1 MHLQTHKTH
10 PYTPYA
16 FIQAQK
22 YTHRILSHTHTK
34 TYITTCQTNSENSAK
49 HFISFYSLPLYRSL
63 FLHLFFL
70 SFSLSLFLYLSTF
83 LPPSLSYT
91 HTVSLPFFWKPCASA
106 SMKCVQ
112 KAKCSE
118 KGIAQRSSR
127 SAISNTESL
136 WWARGLPLPLLCRK
150 QIVLLWCS
158 IPTFAFQS
166 G

>member
-1 MHLQTHKTH
+1 MCFCQMNLPGSTLQLSLHNCLSSSLVNHLSIY
-10 PYTPYA
+10 P
-16 FIQAQK
+16 
-22 YTHRILSHTHTK
+22 
-34 TYITTCQTNSENSAK
+34 
-49 HFISFYSLPLYRSL
+49 SLPLCPSL
-63 FLHLFFL
+63 PQSPSLPL
-70 SFSLSLFLYLSTF
+70 SLSLPLSPSIFFIFLSLSLSISLYLSS
-83 LPPSLSYT
+83 PVSSYT

-118 KGIAQRSSR
+118 KGIALRSSR